1 MSVLWK
7 NSLLFTA
14 SMKNEGERKT
24 GRPQRSEKTPDW
36 GRLSHNCARARE
48 REALVS
54 DRCPV
59 WHYKK
64 QTSTVFLFK
73 DTLCGATTR
82 NKWRTFVVVF
92 FFVFLE
98 SRARMCVNQMCTF
111 VHLTLSHKNGK
122 WENCVCIHM
131 QWEGV
136 KNTQAKVGFYY
147 PTLFWNARK

>member
-1 MSVLWK
+1 MEKQASFYSLHEKWRREKNRAASAEWK
-7 NSLLFTA
+7 NTRL
-14 SMKNEGERKT
+14 
-24 GRPQRSEKTPDW
+24 GRFVAQPLE
-36 GRLSHNCARARE
+36 RE
-48 REALVS
+48 REALDS

-64 QTSTVFLFK
+64 LTSTVFLFK
-73 DTLCGATTR
+73 DTLCGAATR

-92 FFVFLE
+92 FLFFLE

-136 KNTQAKVGFYY
+136 KNTQEKVAFYY